1 MTAGVTDHAVDELVS
16 VCKDMHGQHD
26 SLAERSMAV
35 DASSI
40 IFGCVGSNPTAV
52 ICIMVAG

>member
-16 VCKDMHGQHD
+16 ACKDKHGQHD

-35 DASSI
+35 DSSSI
-40 IFGCVGSNPTAV
+40 IFGCVGSNSTAV
-52 ICIMVAG
+52 IRIMLVG